1 MTTQEKTPTQEPFD
15 GIKEREGTK
24 PPVYF
29 NILFYGLIIWGV
41 LFMGYY
47 LFSGWSS
54 HAEFQEKMAAHQEQV
69 SRTMQSGE

>member
-1 MTTQEKTPTQEPFD
+1 MTTSDLHTEEHAD
-15 GIKEREGTK
+15 GIVEDRQQA

-41 LFMGYY
+41 IFMAYY

-54 HAEFQEKMAAHQEQV
+54 DAEFQQKMTTHQEQ
-69 SRTMQSGE
+69 TTGK